1 MSRREFLLYS
11 GKLISLG
18 LLPPFLSSYAPT
30 TQAGIDSFFNISLAQ
45 WSMHR
50 QLRSGQLKMLDFPV
64 KTQKM
69 FDIYAVEY
77 VNQFFM
83 DKASDKT
90 FLNMLKHRADDHG
103 VKSLL
108 IMVDAEGHLG
118 APNAPERHVAVENHY
133 QWVAAAEHLGCHSIR
148 VNASGV
154 GSKTEVKK
162 ASIDGLRQL
171 SEFAK
176 DFGINVLVEN
186 NKGYSANGKWL
197 LTGPSANGKWLADV
211 IRGVDMPNCGSLPDF
226 GNFSDYDP
234 YQGMRDLMPYAKG
247 ISAKS
252 LEFDAQGNEV
262 NTDFAAMLDIIK
274 AANYRGYIG
283 IEYEGAGD
291 EDKGILATKRLLS
304 RLGQLM
310 S

>member
-1 MSRREFLLYS
+1 
-11 GKLISLG
+11 
-18 LLPPFLSSYAPT
+18 
-30 TQAGIDSFFNISLAQ
+30 
-45 WSMHR
+45 
-50 QLRSGQLKMLDFPV
+50 
-64 KTQKM
+64 
-69 FDIYAVEY
+69 
-77 VNQFFM
+77 
-83 DKASDKT
+83 
-90 FLNMLKHRADDHG
+90 
-103 VKSLL
+103 
-108 IMVDAEGHLG
+108 
-118 APNAPERHVAVENHY
+118 
-133 QWVAAAEHLGCHSIR
+133 
-148 VNASGV
+148 
-154 GSKTEVKK
+154 
-162 ASIDGLRQL
+162 
-171 SEFAK
+171 
-176 DFGINVLVEN
+176 
-186 NKGYSANGKWL
+186 
-197 LTGPSANGKWLADV
+197 
-211 IRGVDMPNCGSLPDF
+211 MPNCGSLPDF